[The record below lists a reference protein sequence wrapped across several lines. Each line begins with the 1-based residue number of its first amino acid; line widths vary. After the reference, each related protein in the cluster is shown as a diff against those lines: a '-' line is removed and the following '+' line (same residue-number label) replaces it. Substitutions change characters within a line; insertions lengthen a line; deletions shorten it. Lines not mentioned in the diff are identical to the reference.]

1 MVPYLFVIGG
11 IRRLSASTSSV
22 IGMLEPVIAGVFA
35 WIWLSQSWSAIQ
47 LLGGSIVLVGVYIAD
62 RAKTN
67 AK

>member
-1 MVPYLFVIGG
+1 M
-11 IRRLSASTSSV
+11 A
-22 IGMLEPVIAGVFA
+22 EPVLAGVFA

-47 LLGGSIVLVGVYIAD
+47 LLGGAIVLVGIYIAD